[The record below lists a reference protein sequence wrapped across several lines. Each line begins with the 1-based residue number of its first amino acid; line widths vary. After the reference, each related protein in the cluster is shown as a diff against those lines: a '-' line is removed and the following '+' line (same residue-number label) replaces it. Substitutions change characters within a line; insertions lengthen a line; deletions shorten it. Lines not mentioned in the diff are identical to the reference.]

1 MIPKSIR
8 LMLAASLIPAALF
21 AQSTKELNINQAIEL
36 GIANSKNLKLS
47 QNKIDQAVAQ
57 LEVVK
62 DNALPTAN
70 ASFLYNHAEIPT
82 TTFTLPGGGSSL
94 QLPKRADAFVGTA
107 AVQEL
112 VYGGGKLQ
120 YAKESTRLL
129 ADVARLDADKSKE
142 EITYAV
148 INTYY
153 NLYKVEQSRKVI
165 DQNLESIAA
174 QIKQA
179 QRFFEQGIVTKNDV
193 LRFQLQ
199 QANVT
204 LTQLDIESNRKIVNY
219 NLDILLGLP
228 EDTEVKIT
236 DPSAGLKAA
245 GSLGEY
251 IGLAMANRQEL
262 KQLDVQNKIADYN
275 VKTIKANTLPTVGVG
290 ANLYY
295 INPSGNFIPPANQ
308 YLMPVTLGATVSWNI
323 ASLWTNRN
331 KVSEAKIQ
339 QSEITLQKDV
349 LSDNVKTDINRNF
362 QNYQVAINKIQ
373 VLETS
378 IAQATENEKLLA
390 SKYKNNVASVTDRID
405 AETLLYQAKIN
416 LEIAKADA
424 GLAYY
429 TLLKSTGKITQ

>member
-1 MIPKSIR
+1 MIPRSIR
-8 LMLAASLIPAALF
+8 LMLVASLVPATLL
-21 AQSTKELNINQAIEL
+21 AQSTRELNINQAIEL

-62 DNALPTAN
+62 DNALPSAS
-70 ASFLYNHAEIPT
+70 ASFMYNHAEIPT
-82 TTFTLPGGGSSL
+82 NTFSLGEGSSAL
-94 QLPKRADAFVGTA
+94 HLPKRADAFVGTA

-112 VYGGGKLQ
+112 VYGGGKLR
-120 YAKESTRLL
+120 YAKESTKLL
-129 ADVARLDADKSKE
+129 AEVARLDADKSKE
-142 EITYAV
+142 EISYAV

-153 NLYKVEQSRKVI
+153 SLYKVLQSRKVV

-204 LTQLDIESNRKIVNY
+204 LTQMDIESNRKIINY

-228 EDTEVKIT
+228 EDTEVKIS
-236 DPSAGLKAA
+236 DPDAALKVA
-245 GSLGEY
+245 GSLGDY
-251 IGLAMANRQEL
+251 INTAMVNRQEL
-262 KQLDVQNKIADYN
+262 KQLDVQDKVADFN
-275 VKTIKANTLPTVGVG
+275 VKTIRANTRPTVGVG

-295 INPSGNFIPPANQ
+295 INPSGSFIPPVNQ
-308 YLMPVTLGATVSWNI
+308 YLLPVTLGATVSWNVG
-323 ASLWTNRN
+323 SLWTNKN
-331 KVSEAKIQ
+331 KVTEAKIQ
-339 QSEITLQKDV
+339 QKEITLQKDI
-349 LSDNVKTDINRNF
+349 LSDQVKTDINKNY
-362 QNYQVAINKIQ
+362 QNYQVAINKIK

-378 IAQATENEKLLA
+378 IAQATENDKLLA

>member
-1 MIPKSIR
+1 
-8 LMLAASLIPAALF
+8 MLVASLIPAALF
-21 AQSTKELNINQAIEL
+21 AQSSKELNINQAIEL

-47 QNKIDQAVAQ
+47 QNKIDQAVAK

-62 DNALPTAN
+62 DNALPTGN
-70 ASFLYNHAEIPT
+70 ASFIYNHAEIPT
-82 TTFTLPGGGSSL
+82 TTFTLPGSESSL
-94 QLPKRADAFVGTA
+94 RLPKRADAFVGTA

-112 VYGGGKLQ
+112 VYGGGKLK
-120 YAKESTRLL
+120 YAKESTKLL
-129 ADVARLDADKSKE
+129 AEVARLDADKSKE

-153 NLYKVEQSRKVI
+153 SLYKVLQSRKVV

-204 LTQLDIESNRKIVNY
+204 LTQMDIESNRKVINY

-228 EDTEVKIT
+228 EDTEVKIV
-236 DPSAGLKAA
+236 DPTAGLKAS
-245 GSLGEY
+245 GSLNEY
-251 IGLAMANRQEL
+251 IGQAFANRQEL
-262 KQLDVQNKIADYN
+262 KQLDIQNKVADFN
-275 VKTIKANTLPTVGVG
+275 IKTIKANTLPTVGVG

-308 YLMPVTLGATVSWNI
+308 YLMPITLGATVSWNFGN
-323 ASLWTNRN
+323 LWTNKN
-331 KVSEAKIQ
+331 KVSQAKIE
-339 QSEITLQKDV
+339 QSEITLQKDI
-349 LSDNVKTDINRNF
+349 LSDKVKTDINKNF
-362 QNYQVAINKIQ
+362 QNYQVAMNKIQ

-378 IAQATENEKLLA
+378 IAQATENDKLLA

>member
-57 LEVVK
+57 LAVVK

-70 ASFLYNHAEIPT
+70 ASFMYNHAEIPT
-82 TTFTLPGGGSSL
+82 NTFSL
-94 QLPKRADAFVGTA
+94 GEGTSAFHLPKRADAFVGTA

-112 VYGGGKLQ
+112 VYGGGKLR
-120 YAKESTRLL
+120 YAKESTKLL

-142 EITYAV
+142 EITYAI

-153 NLYKVEQSRKVI
+153 SLYKVLQSKKVVN
-165 DQNLESIAA
+165 QNLESIAA

-179 QRFFEQGIVTKNDV
+179 QRFFDQGIVTKNDV

-199 QANVT
+199 QANVS
-204 LTQLDIESNRKIVNY
+204 LTEMDIESNRKIINY

-228 EDTEVKIT
+228 ENTEVKIA
-236 DPSAGLKAA
+236 DPD
-245 GSLGEY
+245 GSLKVAGALNDY
-251 IGLAMANRQEL
+251 IGLALANRQEL
-262 KQLDVQNKIADYN
+262 KQLDVQNKVADFN
-275 VKTIKANTLPTVGVG
+275 IKTVKANTLPTVGVG

-295 INPSGNFIPPANQ
+295 INPSGSFIPPVNQ
-308 YLMPVTLGATVSWNI
+308 YLLPVTLGATVSWNI
-323 ASLWTNRN
+323 GSLWTNKN

-339 QSEITLQKDV
+339 QSEISIQKDI
-349 LSDNVKTDINRNF
+349 LSDQVKTDINKNY
-362 QNYQVAINKIQ
+362 QNYQVAIDKIK

-378 IAQATENEKLLA
+378 IAQATENDKLLA

>member
-1 MIPKSIR
+1 
-8 LMLAASLIPAALF
+8 MLAASLVPAALF
-21 AQSTKELNINQAIEL
+21 AQSSKELNINQAIEL

-62 DNALPTAN
+62 DNVLPSAN
-70 ASFLYNHAEIPT
+70 ASFIYNHAEIPT

-107 AVQEL
+107 AIQEL
-112 VYGGGKLQ
+112 VYGGGKLK
-120 YAKESTRLL
+120 YAKESTKLL
-129 ADVARLDADKSKE
+129 ADVARLDAEKSKE

-153 NLYKVEQSRKVI
+153 SLYKVAQSKKVV

-199 QANVT
+199 QANIT
-204 LTQLDIESNRKIVNY
+204 LSQMDIESNRKIINY

-228 EDTEVKIT
+228 EDTELKIT
-236 DPSAGLKAA
+236 DPTLSLKSV
-245 GSLGEY
+245 GSLNEY
-251 IGLAMANRQEL
+251 ISQAMTNRQEL
-262 KQLDVQNKIADYN
+262 KQLDVRNKVADYN
-275 VKTIKANTLPTVGVG
+275 IKTVRANTLPTVAVG

-295 INPSGNFIPPANQ
+295 INPSGNFIPPVNQ
-308 YLMPVTLGATVSWNI
+308 YLMPVTVGATVSWNI
-323 ASLWTNRN
+323 ASLWTNKN
-331 KVSEAKIQ
+331 KVSEAKIEQ
-339 QSEITLQKDV
+339 NEITLQKDV
-349 LSDNVKTDINRNF
+349 LTDQVKTDINKNF
-362 QNYQVAINKIQ
+362 QTYQVAVNKIQ

-378 IAQATENEKLLA
+378 IAQATENDKLLA

-424 GLAYY
+424 GIAYY

>member
-1 MIPKSIR
+1 
-8 LMLAASLIPAALF
+8 MLLASLIPAALF
-21 AQSTKELNINQAIEL
+21 AQSSKELNINQAIEL

-47 QNKIDQAVAQ
+47 QNKIDQAVAK

-62 DNALPTAN
+62 DNALPTGN
-70 ASFLYNHAEIPT
+70 ASFIYNHAEIPT
-82 TTFTLPGGGSSL
+82 TTFTLPGSESSL
-94 QLPKRADAFVGTA
+94 RLPKRADAFVGTA

-112 VYGGGKLQ
+112 VYGGGKLK
-120 YAKESTRLL
+120 YAKESTKLL
-129 ADVARLDADKSKE
+129 AEVARLDADKSKE

-153 NLYKVEQSRKVI
+153 SLYKVLQSRKVV

-204 LTQLDIESNRKIVNY
+204 LTQMDIESNRKVINY

-228 EDTEVKIT
+228 EDTEVKIV
-236 DPSAGLKAA
+236 DPTLGLKTP
-245 GSLGEY
+245 GSLNEY
-251 IGLAMANRQEL
+251 IGQAFANRQEL
-262 KQLDVQNKIADYN
+262 KQLDIQNKVADFN
-275 VKTIKANTLPTVGVG
+275 IKTIKANTLPTVGVG

-295 INPSGNFIPPANQ
+295 INPSGKFIPPTNQ
-308 YLMPVTLGATVSWNI
+308 YLMPVTLGATVSWNFGN
-323 ASLWTNRN
+323 LWTNKN
-331 KVSEAKIQ
+331 KVSQAKIE
-339 QSEITLQKDV
+339 QSEITLQKDI
-349 LSDNVKTDINRNF
+349 LSDQVKTDINKNF
-362 QNYQVAINKIQ
+362 QNYQVAMNKIQ

-378 IAQATENEKLLA
+378 IAQATENDKLLA